1 MKFLITFGTAT
12 KYRGKCAILSAES
25 ETKVREIAYLLFGQE
40 NISTVRDYNKFE
52 YLIRK
57 YDYEIIADK

>member
-12 KYRGKCAILSAES
+12 KYHDKCAILSAES
-25 ETKVREIAYLLFGQE
+25 ETKVRAIAYSLFGQE

-57 YDYEIIADK
+57 YNYEIIADK